1 MNKKTATWTR
11 RATRINVAVGILWI
25 GIALR
30 DLFAPG
36 LFSFS
41 PNVAS
46 NSTIVLDFAAGAV
59 FLLCAFCLHQARL
72 PTR

>member
-1 MNKKTATWTR
+1 MTQKTAVR
-11 RATRINVAVGILWI
+11 LNAAVGLVWI

-41 PNVAS
+41 PSVAS
-46 NSTIVLDFAAGAV
+46 NSTIVLEFTAGAA
-59 FLLCAFCLHQARL
+59 FLFSSVAKIKFQAKRF
-72 PTR
+72 RRRI

>member
-1 MNKKTATWTR
+1 MNKKTAMWTR
-11 RATRINVAVGILWI
+11 TAMRLNVAVGILWI

-41 PNVAS
+41 PNIAS
-46 NSTIVLDFAAGAV
+46 NSTIVLDFATGAA
-59 FLLCAFCLHQARL
+59 FLFCAFCLHQAKLRA
-72 PTR
+72 R

>member
-1 MNKKTATWTR
+1 MWLNA
-11 RATRINVAVGILWI
+11 AVGILWI

-30 DLFAPG
+30 DLFAPH

-46 NSTIVLDFAAGAV
+46 NSTIVLDVAAGAT
-59 FLLCAFCLHQARL
+59 FLFCAFWFNQAR
-72 PTR
+72 PTTR